1 MLNYTHTCKITF
13 TFALIFKARMNS
25 YSDIKRFNELFNE
38 YYERIVRFAKSY
50 VRDLAV
56 AEDFASE
63 AFAAFWENRDN
74 LSDETNP
81 KAYILTIVKNKC
93 ANHLKHEQIRLKA
106 EKELNSH
113 SEWVLT
119 TNLNTLEACDP
130 DFIFSDEIQH
140 ILKKTLEK
148 MPQKTRQIFI
158 FSRFDGLSYNEIALK
173 MDVSQKTIEFHISK
187 ALRALRLALKDF
199 IYLLLFIL

>member
-1 MLNYTHTCKITF
+1 
-13 TFALIFKARMNS
+13 MNA
-25 YSDIKRFNELFNE
+25 YSDIKQFNELFNE
-38 YYERIVRFAKSY
+38 YYQRIVRFAMSY
-50 VRDLAV
+50 VRDLDV

-63 AFAAFWENRDN
+63 AFAAFWENRTT
-74 LSDETNP
+74 LSEETNS

-93 ANHLKHEQIRLKA
+93 MNHLKHEQIRLKA
-106 EKELNSH
+106 EREINNH

-130 DFIFSDEIQH
+130 NFIFSDEIQH
-140 ILKKTLEK
+140 ILNETLEK

-158 FSRFDGLSYNEIALK
+158 LNRFNGLSYHEIAQK

-187 ALRALRLALKDF
+187 ALRTLRFELKDF
-199 IYLLLFIL
+199 IYLLLFILLHH

>member
-1 MLNYTHTCKITF
+1 
-13 TFALIFKARMNS
+13 MNS
-25 YSDIKRFNELFNE
+25 YSDIKQFNELFNE

-63 AFAAFWENRDN
+63 AFAAFWENRAI

-81 KAYILTIVKNKC
+81 RAYILTIVKNKC
-93 ANHLKHEQIRLKA
+93 MNYLKHEQIRLKA
-106 EKELNSH
+106 ERELNNH
-113 SEWVLT
+113 SEWVFT

-140 ILKKTLEK
+140 ILNETLEK
-148 MPQKTRQIFI
+148 MPQKTRQIF
-158 FSRFDGLSYNEIALK
+158 FLNRFDGLSYNEIALK
-173 MDVSQKTIEFHISK
+173 MNVSQKTIEFHISK
-187 ALRALRLALKDF
+187 ALRALRFALKDF
-199 IYLLLFIL
+199 ICLLLFILLHR

>member
-1 MLNYTHTCKITF
+1 
-13 TFALIFKARMNS
+13 MNS
-25 YSDIKRFNELFNE
+25 YSDIKQFNELFNE

-63 AFAAFWENRDN
+63 AFAAFWENRAI

-81 KAYILTIVKNKC
+81 RAYILTIVKNKC
-93 ANHLKHEQIRLKA
+93 INYLKHEQIRLKA
-106 EKELNSH
+106 ERELNDH

-140 ILKKTLEK
+140 ILNETLEK
-148 MPQKTRQIFI
+148 MPQKTRQIF
-158 FSRFDGLSYNEIALK
+158 FLNRFDGLSYNEIALK
-173 MDVSQKTIEFHISK
+173 MNVSPKTIEFHISK
-187 ALRALRLALKDF
+187 ALRALRFALMDF
-199 IYLLLFIL
+199 ICLLLFILLHRQMI

>member
-1 MLNYTHTCKITF
+1 
-13 TFALIFKARMNS
+13 MNS

-50 VRDLAV
+50 VRDLPI

-63 AFAAFWENRDN
+63 AFAAFWENRDI
-74 LSDETNP
+74 LSGETNP

-93 ANHLKHEQIRLKA
+93 INHLKHEQIRLKA
-106 EKELNSH
+106 EKEINSH

-130 DFIFSDEIQH
+130 DFIFSDEIQQ
-140 ILKKTLEK
+140 ILNETLEK
-148 MPQKTRQIFI
+148 MPQKTRRIF
-158 FSRFDGLSYNEIALK
+158 FLNRFEGLSYNEIALK
-173 MDVSQKTIEFHISK
+173 MDVSPKTIEFHISK
-187 ALRALRLALKDF
+187 ALRALRIALKDF
-199 IYLLLFIL
+199 IYILIFIILLHH